1 MILTCCIALRLIVF
15 FLDNHR
21 YTQMKPHGT
30 NNLAIL
36 SILGKS
42 VCGLRGLNRQK
53 VSKGGNYSDALVQ
66 SVKQLATV
74 VPVALLI

>member
-1 MILTCCIALRLIVF
+1 MVVVVVVGGNE
-15 FLDNHR
+15 DE
-21 YTQMKPHGT
+21 PHGT

-42 VCGLRGLNRQK
+42 VCGLRGLNCQK

-74 VPVALLI
+74 VPVAFLI